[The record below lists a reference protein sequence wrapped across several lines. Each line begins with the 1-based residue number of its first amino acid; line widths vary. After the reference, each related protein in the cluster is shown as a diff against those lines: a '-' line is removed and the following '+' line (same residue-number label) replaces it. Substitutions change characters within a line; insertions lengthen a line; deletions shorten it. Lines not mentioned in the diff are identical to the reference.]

1 LEKDKNQK
9 YLRSNAA
16 LKAKLDFIESKYDY
30 SSAAK
35 QMSINDFKE
44 LIQSNLSVN
53 KTVDAFTSNLELV
66 QKEIQSIE
74 SLKSM
79 GLN

>member
-1 LEKDKNQK
+1 LNAFEKEKNQK

-16 LKAKLDFIESKYDY
+16 LRAKLEFIEQKYDY

-35 QMSINDFKE
+35 QMSITDFKE

-53 KTVDAFTSNLELV
+53 KTVDGFTSKLENV
-66 QKEIQSIE
+66 QREI
-74 SLKSM
+74 
-79 GLN
+79 